1 MKSDVI
7 PAQAGIQKLRPRWI
21 TDRAIARLVRN
32 VELSRCDCVAALAA
46 LSICG
51 AGYATAQNYPSKP
64 IRFIVPFAAG
74 GGTDFVARIVG
85 QRLNEALGQPL
96 VIDNRGGAGGAIG
109 TDLAAKAAP
118 DGYTLLL
125 GSAGPLAIQ
134 PGLSARLPYDP
145 LRDFAPITLVS
156 SMPYVLL
163 VHPSLPVKS
172 VQELIALARAKPGQL
187 NFGSPGNGTTTHLA
201 TELFKMLAKV
211 DVLHVPYKGVAPA
224 LADLLAGQ
232 VQFMSGDLSTVLPQV
247 KAGRLRALAVTGE
260 RRSPNVPELPTI
272 AESGVPGYAAS
283 GWFGVL
289 APAATPRSIITRLN
303 AVIVKGLMNADTRE
317 RLVALGGEVV
327 ANTPTEFASYLRD
340 DLAKWSKLIK
350 TIGLKPDSVN

>member
-1 MKSDVI
+1 MRSDVI
-7 PAQAGIQKLRPRWI
+7 PAQAGIQKPRPYWI
-21 TDRAIARLVRN
+21 PNRAVARLVRN
-32 VELSRCDCVAALAA
+32 DDLPRCACVAALAA
-46 LSICG
+46 ALVCG
-51 AGYATAQNYPSKP
+51 AGYAAAQNYPSKP
-64 IRFIVPFAAG
+64 IRFVVPFAAG

-109 TDLAAKAAP
+109 TELAAKAAP

-145 LRDFAPITLVS
+145 LRDFAPVTLVC
-156 SMPYVLL
+156 SMPYLLL
-163 VHPSLPVKS
+163 VHPSLPAKN

-187 NFGSPGNGTTTHLA
+187 NFGAPGSGTTTHLA
-201 TELFKMLAKV
+201 TELFKMLAKI
-211 DVLHVPYKGVAPA
+211 DVVHVPYKGVAPA

-247 KAGRLRALAVTGE
+247 KAGRLRALAVTGAQ
-260 RRSPNVPELPTI
+260 RSTIVPDLPTI

-289 APAATPRSIITRLN
+289 APAATPRSIVTRLN
-303 AVIVKGLMNADTRE
+303 AVIVKGITNADARE
-317 RLVALGGEVV
+317 RLAALGGEVV
-327 ANTPTEFASYLRD
+327 ANTPAEFAAYLRD

-350 TIGLKPDSVN
+350 AIGLKPE

>member
-1 MKSDVI
+1 
-7 PAQAGIQKLRPRWI
+7 
-21 TDRAIARLVRN
+21 
-32 VELSRCDCVAALAA
+32 VAALAA
-46 LSICG
+46 ALVCG
-51 AGYATAQNYPSKP
+51 AGYAAAQNYPSKP
-64 IRFIVPFAAG
+64 IRFVVPFAAG

-109 TDLAAKAAP
+109 TELAAKAAP

-145 LRDFAPITLVS
+145 LRDFAPVTLVC
-156 SMPYVLL
+156 SMPYLLL
-163 VHPSLPVKS
+163 VHPSLPAKN

-187 NFGSPGNGTTTHLA
+187 NFGAPGSGTTTHLA
-201 TELFKMLAKV
+201 TELFKMLAKI
-211 DVLHVPYKGVAPA
+211 DVVHVPYKGVAPA

-247 KAGRLRALAVTGE
+247 KAGRLRALAVTGAQ
-260 RRSPNVPELPTI
+260 RSTIVPDLPTI

-289 APAATPRSIITRLN
+289 APAATPRSIVTRLN
-303 AVIVKGLMNADTRE
+303 AVIVKGITNADARE
-317 RLVALGGEVV
+317 RLAALGGEVV
-327 ANTPTEFASYLRD
+327 ANTPAEFAAYLRD

-350 TIGLKPDSVN
+350 AIGLKPE